1 MDNNN
6 KNKKHTIVTLSP
18 NTTGKGNEGDTKN
31 KKCKSDD
38 SNAHGKISSESL
50 NDESPVEN
58 KEIKGNEWDD
68 VGRCRNTW
76 IAIKNCTG
84 T

>member
-18 NTTGKGNEGDTKN
+18 DTTGKGNEGDTKN

-50 NDESPVEN
+50 N
-58 KEIKGNEWDD
+58 NEEA
-68 VGRCRNTW
+68 
-76 IAIKNCTG
+76 AILRGVLHPKMYIIFM
-84 T
+84 